1 MKGSMVARGAAVAL
15 FGVLV
20 ACGDD
25 GPSDPSAPR
34 AIAKVSADSQTTA
47 VGIAMAQPLVVKV
60 TNAAGD
66 PLPNVE
72 VVWGILAG
80 GGTFNDTTTAT
91 DASGN
96 AQVTYTPGTAPGRAE
111 VGAAV
116 PGISTSFILTLVAG
130 PATGL
135 QKFGSDNPA
144 AIKGSKLTLS
154 VKMVDAFG
162 NGVAGGVV
170 NWSSSGGSVSGATS
184 TTDAGGVASVT
195 YTLGDAAGQYTLTAT
210 IQGLP
215 ATTFTITAI

>member
-1 MKGSMVARGAAVAL
+1 MKVFFARTALVAL
-15 FGVLV
+15 MGTLV
-20 ACGDD
+20 ACGGD
-25 GPSDPSAPR
+25 GPSDPSVPR

-47 VGIAMAQPLVVKV
+47 VGVAMAQPLVVKV
-60 TNAAGD
+60 TGGGGT
-66 PLPNVE
+66 PVPNVE

-80 GGTFNDTTTAT
+80 GGTFNDTTTTT
-91 DASGN
+91 DADGN
-96 AQVTYTPGTAPGRAE
+96 AQVIYTPGTTPGRAE

-162 NGVAGGVV
+162 NGISGGVV
-170 NWSSSGGSVSGATS
+170 NWTASGGSLSGTTS
-184 TTDAGGVASVT
+184 TTDTGGVASVT
-195 YTLGDAAGQYTLTAT
+195 YMIGDAAGRYSLTAT
-210 IQGLP
+210 VQGLP
-215 ATTFTITAI
+215 PATFTITAI

>member
-1 MKGSMVARGAAVAL
+1 MKAVSFARLGLVAL
-15 FGVLV
+15 FGTLV

-34 AIAKVSADSQTTA
+34 AIAKVSADSQSTT
-47 VGIAMAQPLVVKV
+47 VGVTMAQPLVVVV
-60 TNAAGD
+60 TGAGET

-80 GGTFNDTTTAT
+80 GGTFNDTTTTT
-91 DASGN
+91 DANGH
-96 AQVTYTPGTAPGRAE
+96 AQVTYTPGTTPGRAE

-130 PATGL
+130 PAAGL

-144 AIKGSKLTLS
+144 AVVGSKLTLS
-154 VKMVDAFG
+154 VKMVDAYG
-162 NGVAGGVV
+162 NGIAGGVV
-170 NWSSSGGSVSGATS
+170 NWAASAGTVDVATS

-195 YTLGDAAGQYTLTAT
+195 YTTGTDKGRYTLTASVD
-210 IQGLP
+210 GLP
-215 ATTFTITAI
+215 TATFTISAI

>member
-1 MKGSMVARGAAVAL
+1 MKAFVTRAAAAAL
-15 FGVLV
+15 MGTLI

-47 VGIAMAQPLVVKV
+47 VGIAMAQPLVVVV
-60 TNAAGD
+60 TGGGGA

-80 GGTFNDTTTAT
+80 GGTFNDTTTTT
-91 DASGN
+91 DADGHAS
-96 AQVTYTPGTAPGRAE
+96 VIYTPGTTPGRAE

-116 PGISTSFILTLVAG
+116 PGLSTSFILTLVAG
-130 PATGL
+130 PVTGL

-162 NGVAGGVV
+162 NGIPGGVV
-170 NWSSSGGSVSGATS
+170 NWTASDGTLSGTTS
-184 TTDAGGVASVT
+184 TTDTGGVASVT
-195 YTLGDAAGQYTLTAT
+195 YTIGEAAGRYTLTAT
-210 IQGLP
+210 VAGLP
-215 ATTFTITAI
+215 PATFTITAI